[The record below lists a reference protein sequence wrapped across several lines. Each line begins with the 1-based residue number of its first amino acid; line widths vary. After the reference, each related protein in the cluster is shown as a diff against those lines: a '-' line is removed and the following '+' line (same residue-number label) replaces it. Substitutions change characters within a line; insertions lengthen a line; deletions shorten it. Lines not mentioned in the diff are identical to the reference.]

1 MGGTAGAGGNGGYGS
16 GGGGGGGGGGGVHL
30 STAQVKQVTA
40 QVQAALLRQAKT
52 NRRTGI
58 TLPGY
63 GS

>member
-1 MGGTAGAGGNGGYGS
+1 MPGPAGACGILD
-16 GGGGGGGGGGGVHL
+16 L
-30 STAQVKQVTA
+30 SKTDINTITRE
-40 QVQAALLRQAKT
+40 VQAQLLRQAKQ